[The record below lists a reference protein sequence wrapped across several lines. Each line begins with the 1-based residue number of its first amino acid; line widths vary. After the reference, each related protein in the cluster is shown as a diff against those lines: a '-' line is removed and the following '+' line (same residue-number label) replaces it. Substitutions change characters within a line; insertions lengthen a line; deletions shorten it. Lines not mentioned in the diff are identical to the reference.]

1 MDVPAT
7 AVRPPSLRALFLV
20 FGKIGLFSFG
30 GGSTTLVLMEQ
41 EVVRRRGWL
50 TNHQFLFTMALSR
63 MWPGVHLLAQ
73 SVLIGHVLRGLAGAL
88 ICLAGMMLPATAVTI
103 VFTAFF
109 VVLRENPVGAGM
121 IAGVLPA
128 TAGLAFAVAYR
139 FARAE
144 VAGERRVAGATIL
157 ALAGGSFVLMALLR
171 VSSVVT
177 VIGAGI
183 LAIFLFRAEEGR
195 DGPP

>member
-1 MDVPAT
+1 MAGSPPGARRANRT
-7 AVRPPSLRALFLV
+7 AKRTLSLRADRL
-20 FGKIGLFSFG
+20 
-30 GGSTTLVLMEQ
+30 
-41 EVVRRRGWL
+41 RRRGWL
-50 TNHQFLFTMALSR
+50 TNPQFLFTMALSR

-171 VSSVVT
+171 VSSVIT